1 MNYHDYWMLTKELPE
16 DKELK
21 KLVKYSRCP
30 KCVYEGTCRSFDKG
44 DCTKYKRDPPD
55 GGYYG

>member
-1 MNYHDYWMLTKELPE
+1 MLTKELPE